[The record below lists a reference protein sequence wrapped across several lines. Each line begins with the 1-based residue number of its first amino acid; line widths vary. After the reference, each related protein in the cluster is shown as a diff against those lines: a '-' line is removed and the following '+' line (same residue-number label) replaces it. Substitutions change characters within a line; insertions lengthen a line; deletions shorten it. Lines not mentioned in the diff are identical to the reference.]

1 MFFRDVVGQK
11 EVKRRLIKSVSEGRV
26 SHSLLFTGPEGTG
39 KLALALAYAQYISC
53 RNRGEDD
60 SCGTCPSCRKFQK
73 LAHPDLHFVFP
84 VFKTKNLKEPV
95 SDDFISQ
102 WREFVLKSSYF
113 TLNQWLAYLNVE
125 NAQGM
130 IYQKES
136 ESILKKLNLKSFES
150 EYKTMIIWLPEKMHS
165 HCSNKL
171 LKMIEEPPNK
181 TLFLMITEDEEQ
193 VISTVRSR
201 AQLLKVPAI
210 DNVAMS
216 EALGKLNGFDTSTIT
231 EVVALANGSY
241 IKALEYLSP
250 DEEKFF
256 FFSKIQEL
264 MRLAYKVNILGLIE
278 WADELSG
285 IGREKQKSFFQYAL
299 RLAREYFM
307 LNLRSE
313 KLACLNTKEKEWGRD
328 FSPFVNERNI
338 TQMSADF
345 DLAYKHISSN
355 GNPRII
361 FLDIAL
367 RMAKMI
373 RR

>member
-216 EALGKLNGFDTSTIT
+216 EALGKLNGFDT
-231 EVVALANGSY
+231 
-241 IKALEYLSP
+241 
-250 DEEKFF
+250 
-256 FFSKIQEL
+256 
-264 MRLAYKVNILGLIE
+264 
-278 WADELSG
+278 
-285 IGREKQKSFFQYAL
+285 
-299 RLAREYFM
+299 
-307 LNLRSE
+307 
-313 KLACLNTKEKEWGRD
+313 
-328 FSPFVNERNI
+328 
-338 TQMSADF
+338 
-345 DLAYKHISSN
+345 
-355 GNPRII
+355 
-361 FLDIAL
+361 
-367 RMAKMI
+367 
-373 RR
+373 